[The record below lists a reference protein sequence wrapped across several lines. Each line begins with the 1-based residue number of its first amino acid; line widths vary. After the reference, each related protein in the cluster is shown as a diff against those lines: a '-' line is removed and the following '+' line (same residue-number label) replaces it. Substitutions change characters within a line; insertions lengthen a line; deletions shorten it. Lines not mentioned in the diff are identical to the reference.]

1 MVGSMALQPSD
12 KAEADTN
19 MAIQPQELETSTR
32 EHLLDVAETLFL
44 VQGVDHVSLRAIAR
58 EAGQKNPSALQYH
71 FSNREGLID
80 AIVGRRLQQQEARR
94 ALLLE
99 DALAAG
105 GPIALREVC
114 SVMSGAAFLLCR
126 EDPSF
131 RNVLGILGLQQL
143 TLASDYFTVE
153 FSQEA
158 PSLLALW
165 QLGRQALDHLPPEI
179 LALRM
184 EHAYGAGLLAM
195 SRRANSKES
204 FRGRRAEL
212 FFNNLVDQVTA
223 MLQAPI
229 SKETK
234 ATM

>member
-1 MVGSMALQPSD
+1 MATQPR
-12 KAEADTN
+12 
-19 MAIQPQELETSTR
+19 ELETSTR
-32 EHLLDVAETLFL
+32 DHLLDVAESLFL
-44 VQGVDHVSLRAIAR
+44 SQGVDQVSLRAIAR

-71 FSNREGLID
+71 FGNREGLIE
-80 AIVGRRLQQQEARR
+80 AIAGRRFRQQEARR
-94 ALLLE
+94 AMLLE
-99 DALAAG
+99 DALTEG
-105 GPIALREVC
+105 ETISLREVC
-114 SVMSGAAFLLCR
+114 SVMMGAAFLLCR
-126 EDPSF
+126 EDTSF
-131 RNVLGILGLQQL
+131 RNVLGVLGLQRL
-143 TLASDYFTVE
+143 TRASDYFTVE
-153 FSQEA
+153 LSREA

-165 QLGRQALDHLPPEI
+165 QLGRQALDHLPSEI

-229 SKETK
+229 SAETK
-234 ATM
+234 ARM